1 MHGTV
6 KPRGREWL
14 WRTKCQWCPRKPP
27 SVVHWS
33 TDAMAWRQMW
43 RWIYYGGL
51 YLCAYRVAS
60 AGLSTLS
67 SVYLGLGPETQRQ
80 YHIPSVDP
88 YPQSRNPKT
97 RSPARPKWNTKKLKI
112 EFMAAPKSCV
122 EKTTQVT
129 NICECFG
136 RESWLFLNEPVAWF
150 RATDSLSKNLNNK
163 YSIVTQAHKA
173 RKWWLKPNFD
183 SDSEDAANS

>member
-1 MHGTV
+1 MMHGTV
-6 KPRGREWL
+6 RPRGREWL

-67 SVYLGLGPETQRQ
+67 SVYLGLGPESQPQ
-80 YHIPSVDP
+80 YHIPSADP
-88 YPQSRNPKT
+88 YPQSRNPK
-97 RSPARPKWNTKKLKI
+97 PDPRPDRNEI
-112 EFMAAPKSCV
+112 PKSLKLNLWLHLNHASKKQHKLRIYASV
-122 EKTTQVT
+122 LGARVG
-129 NICECFG
+129 CF
-136 RESWLFLNEPVAWF
+136 WM
-150 RATDSLSKNLNNK
+150 SLSHDLGPP
-163 YSIVTQAHKA
+163 TRC
-173 RKWWLKPNFD
+173 RKI
-183 SDSEDAANS
+183 